1 MKFRSRSINMKK
13 AKILVESLTEIDLR
27 QFKFHI
33 DSCFQL
39 IKFLLSTNSSLIIK
53 YYFLLK
59 WFINWTLSY
68 LNVNK

>member
-39 IKFLLSTNSSLIIK
+39 IKF
-53 YYFLLK
+53 YFPQIHL
-59 WFINWTLSY
+59 
-68 LNVNK
+68 